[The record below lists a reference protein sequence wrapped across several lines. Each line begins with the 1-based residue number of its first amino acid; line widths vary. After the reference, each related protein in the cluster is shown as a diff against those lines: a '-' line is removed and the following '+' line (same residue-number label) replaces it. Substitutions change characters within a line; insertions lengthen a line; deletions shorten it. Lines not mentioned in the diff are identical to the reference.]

1 MPGEEAECSLC
12 KGKAKAPEVRIAP
25 GAVIG
30 DFAVVRELG
39 RGGNGIVYLAR
50 QISLDRPVAL
60 KILQDKYVQDKEFVE
75 NFIREARAAAR
86 ISHPNIVQAYA
97 VGEDDGIYYFAM
109 EFIDGE
115 TMKQVLKHDKSVPAK
130 RAAEIV
136 ADIAN
141 AIDCAWSEQK
151 LVHQDIKPD
160 NIMLTKRGQAK
171 LADLGLAR
179 IASVEAGFGNDDD
192 EVMGTPQ
199 YISPEQLTGVPTDI
213 RSDIYSL
220 GASFYHMVTGRFPYV
235 GKDGNEIARQH
246 VEGTLTQPISVV
258 RELPPEINRIIV
270 KMMAKDIT
278 QRYQSGKEVAA
289 DLEKFL
295 HPAAPAAPAAPTTQL
310 GGVRAAEGPKL
321 GESRQAASKLSPQ
334 SSGLQQGGPK
344 IAPSTVMPKPEAAA
358 DAEAE
363 AEAAVKPT
371 VVKPSIVIKHPAP
384 KPAAAAP
391 AAAAPAEGTPAA
403 AVPGA
408 DVVGS
413 GATPPGIKPP
423 DAKKPGMGL
432 KSVDEDEKRAAPPMV
447 TAIDK
452 MIEDGPKKDYSWIK
466 KTVKIILFILIP
478 ILFLAGL
485 AAGAY
490 FLDKSGKT
498 PEKMKPYQDKVLV
511 FLRLKASDAAG
522 SATKQTA
529 PTPVKPEVAA
539 ATKPLPPPPPP
550 PKPKPVTR
558 PEYLAGVD
566 QLLAF
571 LQGNPQ
577 DELGFLERA
586 DDFFIRFPRPQTP
599 EEKTSV
605 DRILEIYGRTDNR
618 LRIVPARQA
627 AQAAQEKAIA
637 GRKAAAEAK
646 TREEQERQAA
656 QQAAVDKI
664 AASSQQTAQ
673 TIAARDRE
681 LYEALKTRTEEY
693 RVEMAALQKTMICQ
707 FFDQLDAPE
716 DKIWRELNTQ
726 VAAKK
731 TNLPVN
737 ATPDEKAVTDALIK
751 LSGELNAEYGKCRE
765 LYNILYT
772 PAKISQ
778 LNVELPR
785 RQLVVVQSFADGVIR
800 ARTGAGEPLD
810 LPMSN
815 LGFRRRLLG
824 RLERK
829 FQFEH
834 AEFYYAL
841 LFKDIYR
848 LPPDRVPSPF
858 LKENL
863 RPMLEIWLGERW
875 KLADEAGRDALRK
888 QFGELPEFQKI
899 AQ

>member
-12 KGKAKAPEVRIAP
+12 KGKAKAPETRIAP

-136 ADIAN
+136 VDIAN

-179 IASVEAGFGNDDD
+179 IASVEAGFGSDDD

-246 VEGTLTQPISVV
+246 VEGTLTQPISLV

-270 KMMAKDIT
+270 KMMDKDINR
-278 QRYQSGKEVAA
+278 RYQSGKEVAD

-295 HPAAPAAPAAPTTQL
+295 HPAAPAAPAAPTSQL
-310 GGVRAAEGPKL
+310 GGVRGAEGPKL
-321 GESRQAASKLSPQ
+321 GESRHAESKLSPQ

-344 IAPSTVMPKPEAAA
+344 IAPSTVMPKPAEAA
-358 DAEAE
+358 DGG
-363 AEAAVKPT
+363 AVKPT

-391 AAAAPAEGTPAA
+391 AASATPAEGAPPPAA
-403 AVPGA
+403 EA
-408 DVVGS
+408 VVGN

-423 DAKKPGMGL
+423 EAKKPGMGL
-432 KSVDEDEKRAAPPMV
+432 KSADEDEKRAAPPMV
-447 TAIDK
+447 AAIDK
-452 MIEDGPKKDYSWIK
+452 MIEEGPKKDYSWIR
-466 KTVKIILFILIP
+466 KTVKIALFVLIP

-485 AAGAY
+485 TAGAY

-511 FLRLKASDAAG
+511 FLHLKAEAASS
-522 SATKQTA
+522 SAAA
-529 PTPVKPEVAA
+529 PKKTTPEKPVATTPVKP
-539 ATKPLPPPPPP
+539 LPPPPP

-586 DDFFIRFPRPQTP
+586 DDFFIRFPRPRTP

-646 TREEQERQAA
+646 AREEQDRRAA

-664 AASSQQTAQ
+664 NASSQQTAQ
-673 TIAARDRE
+673 TIAERDRE
-681 LYEALKTRTEEY
+681 LYEALKARTEAY
-693 RVEMAALQKTMICQ
+693 RVEMAALRKTMICQ

-716 DKIWRELNTQ
+716 DKIWRDLNTQ

-737 ATPDEKAVTDALIK
+737 ATPDEKTVTDELVK
-751 LSGELNAEYGKCRE
+751 LNADLNAEYGKCRE

-841 LFKDIYR
+841 LFKDLYR
-848 LPPDRVPSPF
+848 LAPDRAPSPF

-863 RPMLEIWLGERW
+863 RPMLEVWLGERW
-875 KLADEAGRDALRK
+875 KLADEAGRDVLRK
-888 QFGELPEFQKI
+888 QFGELPEFKKI